1 MALLPPFLLSTF
13 NQARICGNPLLHG
26 YRSRSGGSSKLI
38 RRIQSVSGRGRRIN
52 HNAGASYRA
61 SLRINDVVLAVRGT
75 PTQGDRLSGRNAGG
89 VRAKAADSGVRT
101 SWYIS
106 RRKNCARLNYFK
118 IGSSNLFKQIE
129 IGVVPAIVWRAASS
143 LIGVPAGTSTLPPTT
158 MFSAEM
164 RPAIFSKMGSLF
176 ARSGVMS
183 RTQIPLVVPQSSSR
197 TITSWATSTRRRV
210 R

>member
-1 MALLPPFLLSTF
+1 MALLPPFLPSTF

-129 IGVVPAIVWRAASS
+129 IGVVPAIIRCAADEDRAAIVGKNQSIFLHGS
-143 LIGVPAGTSTLPPTT
+143 QKYLIICGKTGDV
-158 MFSAEM
+158 E
-164 RPAIFSKMGSLF
+164 
-176 ARSGVMS
+176 
-183 RTQIPLVVPQSSSR
+183 
-197 TITSWATSTRRRV
+197 TRL
-210 R
+210 